1 MTSLSDATA
10 SPLNWKGY
18 ELHPLTL
25 GDLGRFERWA
35 KDNVMEQA
43 RVIIRDEALDPEKA
57 AALLDRAYLQ
67 ASHCSLVEEA
77 GIATLQSVEGMI
89 YLIWLSLR
97 KGSEG
102 MTLEEAGDAAGSL
115 DAAGEL
121 TEQILKISGFFGGED
136 AKKNGGKKTAKIKAK
151 A

>member
-10 SPLNWKGY
+10 APLKWKGHT
-18 ELHPLTL
+18 LHPLTL

-43 RVIIRDEALDPEKA
+43 RYIIRDEALDPDKA

-67 ASHCSLVEEA
+67 ASQCSLVEEA
-77 GIATLQSVEGMI
+77 GIATLQSVEGMV

-97 KGSEG
+97 KGNEG
-102 MTLEEAGDAAGSL
+102 MTLDEAGDAAGSL
-115 DAAGEL
+115 EAAGEL

-136 AKKNGGKKTAKIKAK
+136 AKKNGETELEEIAEKA
-151 A
+151 